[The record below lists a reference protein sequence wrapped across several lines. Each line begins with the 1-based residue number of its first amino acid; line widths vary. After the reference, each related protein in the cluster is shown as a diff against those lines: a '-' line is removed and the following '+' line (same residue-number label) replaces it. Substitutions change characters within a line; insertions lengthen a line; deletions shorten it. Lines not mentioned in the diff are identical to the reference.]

1 MSYKDVQIQS
11 NLLSVRTYHSFK
23 AKAVHLSQSRKKKEE
38 EEEGEDTKKE
48 KQVELKPFVTNHA
61 CQPTEQLQLPCM
73 HASML

>member
-1 MSYKDVQIQS
+1 M
-11 NLLSVRTYHSFK
+11 
-23 AKAVHLSQSRKKKEE
+23 SQSRKKKE

-73 HASML
+73 HASMLWPGGHIENRAYKM